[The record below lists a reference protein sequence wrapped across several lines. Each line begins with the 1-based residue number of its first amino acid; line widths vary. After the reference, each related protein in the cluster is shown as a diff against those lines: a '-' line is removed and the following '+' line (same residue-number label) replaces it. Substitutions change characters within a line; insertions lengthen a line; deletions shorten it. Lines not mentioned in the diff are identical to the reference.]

1 MPRPFGG
8 NSPLGVALNEAGS
21 KQDGNRVARARTKY
35 GIIKDVVGR
44 KTQQGVYVVILDLIN
59 SDGSSAGVSGPI
71 PLQEHPSMIAAN
83 YGSPDDLVGRYV
95 CKVEYRGSSVN
106 RGVATIVK
114 PITDDK
120 EITEQTNQVQIT
132 GAAFAPPGS
141 GLI

>member
-8 NSPLGVALNEAGS
+8 NSPLGQTLNKVGS
-21 KQDGNRVARARTKY
+21 QQDGQRVSRPRVKY

-44 KTQQGVYVVILDLIN
+44 KTQQSVYVVILTLIN
-59 SDGSSAGVSGPI
+59 SDGSPAGTSGPI
-71 PLQEHPSMIAAN
+71 PLQEHPAMIAAN
-83 YGSPDDLVGRYV
+83 YGSPDELIGRYV
-95 CKVEYRGSSVN
+95 CKVEYRGTSVN
-106 RGVATIVK
+106 RGVATIIK

-141 GLI
+141 GMI

>member
-1 MPRPFGG
+1 VR
-8 NSPLGVALNEAGS
+8 
-21 KQDGNRVARARTKY
+21 Y

-44 KTQQGVYVVILDLIN
+44 KTQQSVYVVILNLLN
-59 SDGSSAGVSGPI
+59 PDGSPAGISGPI

-83 YGSPDDLVGRYV
+83 YGSPDELVGRYV
-95 CKVEYRGSSVN
+95 VKVEYMGTSVN
-106 RGVATIVK
+106 RGVGTIVK

>member
-8 NSPLGVALNEAGS
+8 NTPLGQTLNKVES
-21 KQDGNRVARARTKY
+21 QQDGQRVARARTKY

-44 KTQQGVYVVILDLIN
+44 KTQQSVYVVILNLIN
-59 SDGSSAGVSGPI
+59 NDGSSAGVSGPI
-71 PLQEHPSMIAAN
+71 PLQEHPAMIAAN
-83 YGSPDDLVGRYV
+83 YGSPDELVGRYV

-114 PITDDK
+114 PITNDR